1 MKART
6 KTQLQLIIVFIKW
19 KKYSI
24 QKKTEKGNKE
34 KITDELNRKHEQ
46 DSSFKFNCIFNY
58 VNCNNWNR
66 PQRGYYGEET
76 ILYHDY
82 YDSHMTTY
90 IF

>member
-66 PQRGYYGEET
+66 PQRGSAET
-76 ILYHDY
+76 SMVKKL
-82 YDSHMTTY
+82 SY
-90 IF
+90 IMIIMIVI